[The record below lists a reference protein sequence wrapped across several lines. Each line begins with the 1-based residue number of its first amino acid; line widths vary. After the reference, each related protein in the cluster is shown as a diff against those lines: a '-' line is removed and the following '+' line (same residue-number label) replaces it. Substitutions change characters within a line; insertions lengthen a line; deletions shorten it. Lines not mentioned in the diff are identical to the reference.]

1 MLESGSCRLV
11 LNACVCP
18 AGVTMKLMDE
28 VAGIVAA
35 RHCNTNVV
43 TVAVDAINFHRKIKK
58 GERYPK
64 PPQNAVVVRQIRKQG
79 APLGNLF
86 SGSGHIWKDIWK
98 RRLHSF
104 VPKEKI
110 SERREERTTEVGVS
124 PQGHFLSLLFK
135 VNYLITLEVKCRG

>member
-1 MLESGSCRLV
+1 
-11 LNACVCP
+11 
-18 AGVTMKLMDE
+18 MKLMDE

-64 PPQNAVVVRQIRKQG
+64 KKKKTRSPCGKSVGIRRFLLVR
-79 APLGNLF
+79 
-86 SGSGHIWKDIWK
+86 GSGHIWKDIWK

-104 VPKEKI
+104 IPKQKI
-110 SERREERTTEVGVS
+110 SES
-124 PQGHFLSLLFK
+124 
-135 VNYLITLEVKCRG
+135 